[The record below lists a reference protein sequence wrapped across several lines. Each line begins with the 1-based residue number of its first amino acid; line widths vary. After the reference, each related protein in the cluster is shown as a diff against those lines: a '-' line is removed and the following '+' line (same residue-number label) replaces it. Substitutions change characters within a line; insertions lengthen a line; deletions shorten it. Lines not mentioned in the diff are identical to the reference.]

1 MCFPPALKFFLAQK
15 PRKGP
20 PMIYYEK
27 LKEAY
32 KLHWK
37 EIVTLSVALHWV
49 MDMILI
55 GPIAFFM
62 GVMFGVH
69 MEVH

>member
-1 MCFPPALKFFLAQK
+1 
-15 PRKGP
+15 
-20 PMIYYEK
+20 MIYYEK
-27 LKEAY
+27 LKETY